1 MLKNYHTEAIQTFA
15 HNFEGNK
22 VTYQRICLRTFHC
35 RSNDNLARKT
45 DAVEDASDYTDNTGP
60 HKTRA
65 K

>member
-1 MLKNYHTEAIQTFA
+1 MLKNYHTEAIQTLA
-15 HNFEGNK
+15 YNFEGNK

-35 RSNDNLARKT
+35 RRNDNLARKT
-45 DAVEDASDYTDNTGP
+45 AADASDYTDNTGP